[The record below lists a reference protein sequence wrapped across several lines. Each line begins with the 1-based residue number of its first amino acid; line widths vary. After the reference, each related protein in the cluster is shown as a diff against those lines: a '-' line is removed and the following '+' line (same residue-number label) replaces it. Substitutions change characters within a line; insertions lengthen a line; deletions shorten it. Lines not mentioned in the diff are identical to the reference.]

1 MNKNKKDFNLSETL
15 FRIDLLEEFKK
26 RFTEPLEK
34 NGSDLVEKLQELLD
48 KIQNSDIADMED
60 KEASELLID
69 LILTS
74 IEIAAVQN
82 YRSEITKALIEI
94 TATRDI
100 TKLVNIANSH
110 LGRCYKKSEADGK
123 LMGIAL
129 QQFNKSEG

>member
-1 MNKNKKDFNLSETL
+1 M
-15 FRIDLLEEFKK
+15 
-26 RFTEPLEK
+26 
-34 NGSDLVEKLQELLD
+34 D
-48 KIQNSDIADMED
+48 KIQNSDTDIKDE
-60 KEASELLID
+60 EASKLLID

-100 TKLVNIANSH
+100 TKLANVAYSH

-123 LMGIAL
+123 LMDIAL
-129 QQFNKSEG
+129 QQFNKSES